1 MLKMTNNTP
10 GVFENTWNAMDN
22 DAFRSEVRQF
32 FEEHYPSHLRYPK
45 TRLRWCQIR
54 DWSLML
60 SRKGWIAPAW
70 PVEYGGMG
78 LSPEKLFIFIEEQE
92 RWGVGRAPD
101 MGINM
106 VGPLLIH
113 YGSEEQRREFL
124 PKIITYE
131 HIWCQGYSEPNAGS
145 DLASVRTE
153 AVLDGEEFVINGQKT
168 WTSLAQDA
176 THMFM
181 LARTDKLVKKQK
193 GISFLLVDMS
203 SPGITVRPIRNIVGH
218 EEFCEAF
225 LDDVRVPKTRLVG
238 EINQG
243 WTIAKA
249 LLGFERI
256 FLGSPKQSQY
266 VLARLEELA
275 VALGLNQDAG
285 FIDRF
290 TQLRLDVADLASLYA
305 RFIDRVKR
313 GERIGPEVSILK
325 VWATETF
332 SRLAILMLEVAASAG
347 ATTGDVEFFG
357 CHVDILTSFHNA
369 CPATV
374 YGGTNEIQ
382 RNIVASQVLALP
394 D

>member
-1 MLKMTNNTP
+1 MTNNTP